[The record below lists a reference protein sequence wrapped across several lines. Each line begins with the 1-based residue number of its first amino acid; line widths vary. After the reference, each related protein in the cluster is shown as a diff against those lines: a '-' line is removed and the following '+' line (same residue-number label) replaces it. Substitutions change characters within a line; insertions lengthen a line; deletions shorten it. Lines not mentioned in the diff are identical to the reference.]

1 MYVLAPNQTV
11 ETFPYSIGDL
21 RRDNPGTS
29 FPAVPSPQTLAEW
42 NVFPVID
49 SPMPAYDAV
58 TQNCTQVNPTL
69 LTGRWTVTWQVTDA
83 TSEQIEERIRINCDY
98 PAFWNAL
105 LASTVYGAIRA
116 QSMASLPMNTL
127 TTEFIALLGD
137 AKAGRPNEEA
147 IQATMEA
154 ILTIGSFTNDQLV
167 ELTEALEAGNLDGIY
182 TVG

>member
-1 MYVLAPNQTV
+1 MTYSLLDSTGLCTNHVAWDGISSWQPPEGCQLV
-11 ETFPYSIGDL
+11 EGAFQIGDNY
-21 RRDNPGTS
+21 RFD
-29 FPAVPSPQTLAEW
+29 
-42 NVFPVID
+42 
-49 SPMPAYDAV
+49 
-58 TQNCTQVNPTL
+58 TL
-69 LTGRWTVTWQVTDA
+69 LNEWVNQSAAALPTAEKLRL
-83 TSEQIEERIRINCDY
+83 NCDY

-147 IQATMEA
+147 IQASMEA

-167 ELTEALEAGNLDGIY
+167 ELTEALEDGKLDGIY